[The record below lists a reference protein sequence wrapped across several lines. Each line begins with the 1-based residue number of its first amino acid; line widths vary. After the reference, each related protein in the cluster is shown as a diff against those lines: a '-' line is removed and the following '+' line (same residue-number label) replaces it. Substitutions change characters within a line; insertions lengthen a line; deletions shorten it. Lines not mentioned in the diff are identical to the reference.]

1 MDKLSDFNSRELQ
14 QLLTEKTDYL
24 AMMIHQ
30 LRTPLTAEKWF
41 LEMLATGNLGIV
53 IPADKTEII
62 TKARKNIDDVLK
74 LLAELSNVN
83 HLSEWK
89 LQFSPAPVELNKLI
103 TCVINQF
110 ESESKSKSITIN
122 YTPDQDR
129 NYIIQGDHDK
139 LTLVMQNLLENAIK
153 YSPSHTTVIVR
164 IEELHDTYVISVTD
178 SGIGI
183 PSDEQ
188 KNIFT
193 KAYRASNAVAL
204 TTGNGIG
211 LYVVKQIIDYHHGA
225 IWFES
230 ISGIGTTFFIQLN
243 QLH

>member
-1 MDKLSDFNSRELQ
+1 MDKLSDFNSIELH
-14 QLLTEKTDYL
+14 QLLSEKTDYL
-24 AMMIHQ
+24 TMMIHQ
-30 LRTPLTAEKWF
+30 LRTPLTAQKWF
-41 LEMLATGNLGIV
+41 LEMLATGNLGIT
-53 IPADKTEII
+53 IPPDKTEMI
-62 TKARKNIDDVLK
+62 TKARTNVDDVLK
-74 LLAELSNVN
+74 LLAEISHVN

-89 LQFSPAPVELNKLI
+89 MQFSPAPVDLHKLI

-110 ESESKSKSITIN
+110 DSESKSKSITIN
-122 YTPDQDR
+122 YTPASDEPCM
-129 NYIIQGDHDK
+129 ISGDPDK
-139 LTLVMQNLLENAIK
+139 LTLVFQNLIENAIK
-153 YSPSHTTVIVR
+153 YSPSHSSVVIR
-164 IEELHDTYVISVTD
+164 IEELHDTYVVSITD
-178 SGIGI
+178 HGIGI
-183 PSDEQ
+183 PMDEQ

>member
-1 MDKLSDFNSRELQ
+1 MDKLSDFNSIELQ
-14 QLLTEKTDYL
+14 QLLAEKTDYL
-24 AMMIHQ
+24 TMMIHQ

-41 LEMLATGNLGIV
+41 LEMLATGNLGIT
-53 IPADKTEII
+53 IPADKTEMI

-74 LLAELSNVN
+74 LLAELSHVN

-89 LQFSPAPVELNKLI
+89 MQFAPTPVELQKLI
-103 TCVINQF
+103 TSVINQF
-110 ESESKSKSITIN
+110 DSESKSKSISIT
-122 YTPDQDR
+122 YTPISDQS
-129 NYIIQGDHDK
+129 YMILGDPDK
-139 LTLVMQNLLENAIK
+139 LSLVLQNLIENAIK
-153 YSPSHTTVIVR
+153 YSPSNSHIIIR
-164 IEELHDTYVISVTD
+164 IEELHDTYIMSITD
-178 SGIGI
+178 HGIGI
-183 PSDEQ
+183 PIDEQ

-193 KAYRASNAVAL
+193 KAYRASNAIAL

-211 LYVVKQIIDYHHGA
+211 LYVVKQIIDYHHGS